1 MTVKPLDILLLALV
15 VFAQTSF
22 AQTFNKVKMDSLF
35 DAIAANNRAML
46 SIALTQKGQL
56 VYSRAIGNSWLGE
69 KNIPANTQT
78 KYRIGSISKMF
89 TAVMIFQLIEEGKL
103 KLTTPLSQF
112 YPTLPNASK
121 INIAQLLRHSSG
133 LHTFTSDSTYTT
145 WLNKKMIPA
154 EMIAKINVKP
164 DFEPGS
170 KHQYSN
176 SNFILL
182 GYIIEKL
189 DKKPY
194 AVALKNRI
202 TGKIGL
208 NNTYYGGKIT
218 AANNEA
224 YSYNWKDKWLPDT
237 ETDMSIPGGAGALV
251 SNPTD
256 LVKFM
261 NALFGGKLVAAASLT
276 QMRTIKDGYGMNLF
290 AFPFDGHTAYGHGGD
305 IDGFHSQAA
314 YFPADDIAVAYTA
327 NGVNTSLN
335 NVMIGVLSIVFNK
348 PYTIPNFKPVALS
361 AQELDRYTGVYS
373 STQMPLKVTI
383 NKNETT
389 LTAQATGQSA
399 FSLEVAGNHT
409 FKFDGAGI
417 TLIFDPA
424 NGQMTLKQGGSTY
437 LFTRP
442 K

>member
-1 MTVKPLDILLLALV
+1 MTVKPLHILLLALV

-22 AQTFNKVKMDSLF
+22 AQTFNKAKTDSLF
-35 DAIAANNRAML
+35 DAITANNRAML
-46 SIALTQKGQL
+46 SIALTQKGQM

-121 INIAQLLRHSSG
+121 ITIAQLLSHSSG
-133 LHTFTSDSTYTT
+133 LHSFTSDSTYMT
-145 WLNKKMIPA
+145 WLTKKMTPA
-154 EMIAKINVKP
+154 EMVAKINVKP

-194 AVALKNRI
+194 AVTLKNRI
-202 TGKIGL
+202 TNKIGL

-224 YSYNWKDKWLPDT
+224 YSYYWKDKWLPDT

-261 NALFGGKLVAAASLT
+261 NALFTGKLVSRASLI
-276 QMRTIKDGYGMNLF
+276 QMRTVKDGYGMNLF

-314 YFPADDIAVAYTA
+314 YFPADDVAVSYTA

-335 NVMIGVLSIVFNK
+335 NVMIGVLNIVFNK
-348 PYTIPNFKPVALS
+348 PYTIPDFKALVLTQ
-361 AQELDRYTGVYS
+361 AELDQYTGNYA
-373 STQMPLKVTI
+373 STQIPIKIAISKTG
-383 NKNETT
+383 NS

-399 FSLEVAGNHT
+399 FNLDAAGNHQ
-409 FKFDGAGI
+409 FKFAPAGI

-424 NGQMTLKQGGSTY
+424 KQQMTLKQGPGTY
-437 LFTRP
+437 LFTKAP
-442 K
+442 

>member
-1 MTVKPLDILLLALV
+1 MTVKPFHILLIAFVAL
-15 VFAQTSF
+15 AQTSL
-22 AQTFNKVKMDSLF
+22 AQTFNKAKMDSLF
-35 DAIAANNRAML
+35 DAVAANNRAML
-46 SIALTQKGQL
+46 SVALTQKGQL

-69 KNIPANTQT
+69 KNIPATIQT
-78 KYRIGSISKMF
+78 KYRIGSISKVF
-89 TAVMIFQLIEEGKL
+89 TAVMIFQLVEEGKL
-103 KLTTPLSQF
+103 QLTTPLSEF
-112 YPTLPNASK
+112 YPSLPNASK
-121 INIAQLLRHSSG
+121 ITIAQLLSHSSG
-133 LHTFTSDSTYTT
+133 LHSFTSDSSYLT

-194 AVALKNRI
+194 ALALKNRI
-202 TGKIGL
+202 TSKTGL
-208 NNTYYGGKIT
+208 SNTYYGGKIT

-224 YSYNWKDKWLPDT
+224 YSYYWKDKWLPDT

-261 NALFGGKLVAAASLT
+261 NALFNSKLVSTASLT
-276 QMRTIKDGYGMNLF
+276 QMRTINDGYGMNLF
-290 AFPFDGHTAYGHGGD
+290 AYPFDGHTAYGHGGD

-327 NGVNTSLN
+327 NGVNMNLN
-335 NVMIGVLSIVFNK
+335 NMMIGVLSIAFNK
-348 PYTIPNFKPVALS
+348 AYTIPNFKPVASS
-361 AQELDRYTGVYS
+361 AQELDQYIGIYS
-373 STQMPLKVTI
+373 STQIPIKITI
-383 NKNETT
+383 GKNETT

-399 FSLEVAGNHT
+399 FSLDAAGNRT
-409 FKFDGAGI
+409 FKFDAAGI

-424 NGQMTLKQGGSTY
+424 NGQMTLKQGGRTY
-437 LFTRP
+437 LLT
-442 K
+442 KAK